1 MKTEDIFY
9 ADFFEPKMWENR
21 TSIALME
28 EINIRFLEEDTTE
41 CPNCR
46 LIFASIWIMLTITG
60 LLGNGLVVFTII
72 KFNKLTNVTQ
82 CYLFNLAC
90 ADIAFI
96 VSCIPLTT
104 YSYLMERWTFG
115 NLMCKV
121 YHYTSFVREYFSIW
135 NSFIT
140 FYLLGNCV
148 FNLFD
153 SNDDDHW

>member
-1 MKTEDIFY
+1 MRLDFIFY
-9 ADFFEPKMWENR
+9 DDFESRMWENG
-21 TSIALME
+21 TPMALIE
-28 EINIRFLEEDTTE
+28 EINMRFLEEEDTSE

-46 LIFASIWIMLTITG
+46 LIFASIWIILTITG

-96 VSCIPLTT
+96 ISCIPLTT

-115 NLMCKV
+115 NFVCKT
-121 YHYTSFVREYFSIW
+121 YHYTSFVRTIIFLVRK
-135 NSFIT
+135 F
-140 FYLLGNCV
+140 FQ
-148 FNLFD
+148 FF
-153 SNDDDHW
+153 

>member
-1 MKTEDIFY
+1 MRTEDILY
-9 ADFFEPKMWENR
+9 ADFFEAEMWDNR
-21 TSIALME
+21 TPMALLE
-28 EINIRFLEEDTTE
+28 KINIRFLEEDSNE

-115 NLMCKV
+115 NFICKT
-121 YHYTSFVREYFSIW
+121 YHYTSFVKNLLKKILTEF
-135 NSFIT
+135 FI
-140 FYLLGNCV
+140 FLGNCV
-148 FNLFD
+148 LNLLD
-153 SNDDDHW
+153 PNDDDHW